1 MKWNIPVQR
10 TVAGVAEVEAQTLA
24 EAMVAAQSAGK
35 LIGERSIGDAE
46 VVGDEGFIRTRYNHY
61 QADAKNG
68 LIPFDVEI
76 NKYRYATVIV
86 WAKDRKAAMSA
97 VDKMIDAADERIV
110 YEDGEAEIVDAY
122 EASEDL
128 IEKYPNVWVE
138 EKTK

>member
-1 MKWNIPVQR
+1 MKWKIPVQR
-10 TVAGVAEVEAQTLA
+10 TVTGVAEVEAQTLA
-24 EAMVAAQSAGK
+24 DAMVAAQSAGK
-35 LIGERSIGDAE
+35 LIGERSVGDVE
-46 VVGDEGFIRTRYNHY
+46 VVGDEALIRTRYNHD

-68 LIPFDVEI
+68 LIPFEIMI
-76 NKYRYATVIV
+76 NKYQYATVIV
-86 WAKDRKAAMSA
+86 WAKDREAAMSA

-128 IEKYPNVWVE
+128 IEKCPNVWVE